1 MEENNKRENPFSKA
15 KAFASSAKNAIDK
28 TKKAAAEVG
37 ITGNSVLGAAK
48 KTKGAIVKAG
58 SEAALVGKKVAGSA
72 QETYNKSKETVIQ
85 QIDQNGDGQVDV
97 VDIIIMSLK
106 VPGIHVKRAQFLQKE
121 LFKNHPQEVIDI
133 AIAETPAKAGIPR
146 GEIDKIADE
155 VINFERNCVSGI
167 SAALGMPGGVAMAAT
182 IPADIAQYYGYT
194 LRAAQKMMYLYGFP
208 EIDSYENDLN
218 LDTETIN
225 TLTLCLGVMYGAAG
239 ANKAIQGMAKA
250 LATGVENQLLRRALT
265 KGAFY
270 PFVKSVAK
278 WFGVRM
284 TKEIFAGFFKKAIPV
299 VGGVIGGG
307 ITFATCKPCCN
318 RLKAVLKDTMLSN
331 PDHVSSVEEDAIV
344 ESIVTGEEINPSLYK
359 TTEEE
364 FNIDYG
370 SDENEF
376 GDSENSE

>member
-1 MEENNKRENPFSKA
+1 MEENNKRKNPFSKA
-15 KAFASSAKNAIDK
+15 KALASSAKNAIDK
-28 TKKAAAEVG
+28 TMKAAADAG
-37 ITGNSVLGAAK
+37 ITGDSVLDAAK

-58 SEAALVGKKVAGSA
+58 SEAVQVGKKVAGSA
-72 QETYNKSKETVIQ
+72 QETYQKSKETVIQ

-106 VPGIHVKRAQFLQKE
+106 VPGIHVNRAQFLQKE

-133 AIAETPAKAGIPR
+133 AIAETPAKAGISR
-146 GEIDKIADE
+146 EEIDKIADE

-167 SAALGMPGGVAMAAT
+167 SAALGMPGGAAMAAT

-194 LRAAQKMMYLYGFP
+194 LRAAQKLMYLYGFP

-250 LATGVENQLLRRALT
+250 LATGVEKQLLRRALT

-278 WFGVRM
+278 WFGVKM

-307 ITFATCKPCCN
+307 ITFATFKPCCN
-318 RLKAVLKDTMLSN
+318 RLKTVLKDTMLSN
-331 PDHVSSVEEDAIV
+331 PDHVSSAEEDAIV
-344 ESIVTGEEINPSLYK
+344 DSIVTGEEINPSLYNIN
-359 TTEEE
+359 EEE
-364 FNIDYG
+364 LNIDSE
-370 SDENEF
+370 SDDNEYVS
-376 GDSENSE
+376 SENS